1 MINKIIKDTV
11 SLFLAAIV
19 LVATSGF
26 TVFKHSCS
34 TEQTIE
40 YSLLAPD
47 FSCQHIGSNEAE
59 KLPACCCLPKVV
71 TTESLDQQKCCD
83 TDSYLVK
90 MKINFETQDFNKKN
104 LVEVECAPVNME
116 LETRLFSAEFS
127 HIIISDDLPPPLSG
141 KALHIFLHQ
150 LNIPYPSV

>member
-1 MINKIIKDTV
+1 MIRNTTAIVIAV
-11 SLFLAAIV
+11 IV
-19 LVATSGF
+19 LVSTSGF

-40 YSLLAPD
+40 YSLLVPD

-59 KLPACCCLPKVV
+59 KLPACCCLPKAA

-104 LVEVECAPVNME
+104 LVEVENTPVDME
-116 LETRLFSAEFS
+116 REIRLSSAEFS

-141 KALHIFLHQ
+141 KALHIYLHQ